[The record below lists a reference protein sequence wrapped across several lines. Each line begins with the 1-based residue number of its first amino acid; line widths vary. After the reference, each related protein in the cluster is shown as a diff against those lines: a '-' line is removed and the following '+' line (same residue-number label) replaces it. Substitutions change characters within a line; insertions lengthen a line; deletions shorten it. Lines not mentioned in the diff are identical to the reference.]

1 MPEGPLGLLSYL
13 QGDFAKAGEHFIRA
27 GKGYDRDQ
35 HQLVCDLGTLAAG
48 DSWSVEIH
56 MNAKGKL
63 GTIRNTATVS
73 STTLDGN
80 TGNNTATKDV
90 IVGGGTSGGGGPKPG
105 RGRP

>member
-1 MPEGPLGLLSYL
+1 
-13 QGDFAKAGEHFIRA
+13 
-27 GKGYDRDQ
+27 
-35 HQLVCDLGTLAAG
+35 
-48 DSWSVEIH
+48 